1 MSIIAKLS
9 SQSGDRTEASNKR
22 VAERVLKEPALL
34 AEIERGVGST
44 DAKLAGDCAEVM
56 TMAAAK
62 KPDIVAPYADTLIAR
77 LDDKDTRVRWEVM
90 HCLAEIAAQVPD
102 KIAPLVRRID
112 EKIALDKSVIVRDY
126 AILALGEYG
135 GTSPAA
141 AQRVWSHLRRAL
153 ILWDGKHASKALT
166 AMQKLVAVDP
176 SLRPDAQKIAQSLV
190 DHKRASVRTAAKKLL
205 KKVEL

>member
-22 VAERVLKEPALL
+22 VAEHVLKEPALL
-34 AEIERGVGST
+34 AEIAQALASH

-56 TMAAAK
+56 TMVAAK
-62 KPDIVAPYADTLIAR
+62 KPAAVAPYTNVLVAR

-90 HCLAEIAAQVPD
+90 HCLAEIAALVPD
-102 KIAPLVRRID
+102 KIAPLLRRLD

-126 AILALGEYG
+126 AILALCEYG
-135 GTSPAA
+135 STSPAA
-141 AQRVWSHLRRAL
+141 AKRVWSHLRQAL

-176 SLRPDAQKIAQSLV
+176 SLKPDGQKIAQSFA

-205 KKVEL
+205 KQN

>member
-22 VAERVLKEPALL
+22 VAGHVLKEPALL
-34 AEIERGVGST
+34 AEIAQALASH

-56 TMAAAK
+56 TIAAARE
-62 KPDIVAPYADTLIAR
+62 PAIVAPHANVLIAL
-77 LDDKDTRVRWEVM
+77 LDDKDTRVRWEAM
-90 HCLAEIAAQVPD
+90 HCLAEIAAQVPE
-102 KIAPLVRRID
+102 KIAPLVRRLD

-141 AQRVWSHLRRAL
+141 AKRVWSNLRRAL

-176 SLRPDAQKIAQSLV
+176 SLKPDAQKIAQGLV

-205 KKVEL
+205 KQN